1 MADWEVRMSNSKKI
15 HYFYNTTTKE
25 SRWDPPEGFTEEQ
38 IRALPGAAEYMNK
51 SQAGSAG
58 APAGQMR
65 ASHLLVKH
73 SGSRRPSSWKEAN
86 ITRSKEEAIQIL
98 EEYGAEI
105 GTDRNKFAELAS
117 EHSDCSSHRNGG
129 DLGWFGKGQMQKPF
143 EDGVL
148 ALEVGGI
155 SGVVETESGF
165 SLADFIAALQYLIIG
180 SYLALSRTIKNV
192 FAISPRSQK
201 GLASS
206 STTTDPRPT
215 SKDRLTVMATSK
227 LALAEDV
234 DMKISKLL
242 VHPIKSCRGISLS
255 ESKVTSEGLQYDRQ
269 YLIVDAKT
277 HKFITAR
284 QFPKQM
290 VLVETAIEGGEV
302 PLLSVSF
309 PQESGVKSF
318 KTCLEPSPGTVSN
331 WELIS
336 GIEIWASMGLDA
348 YVVESYPPDSTS
360 SPSALFS
367 SYLGRE
373 VLLVLK
379 GPTYRPVIPTLT
391 HPDLD
396 VGVRFQDGFPLLVA
410 TTESLVAVQEKIRL
424 SAAGTEGWKVGGITP
439 QWQTDE
445 LVMERFRPNIVVS
458 GSPAPFDEDYWGDV
472 QIGRDG
478 SEGTV
483 ISLVKRCDRCL
494 LPNID
499 TTTGVRD
506 NAVPFKVISKFRQ
519 VEPTKGVTACFGMNA
534 VVQNP
539 GVLKV
544 GDSVRVLNV
553 LERETVEYLVRTR
566 LHDATRPSRQRLAPH
581 LPYRFTAMSDILP
594 ALQQTLSPDPNVRIA
609 AELKLSELFAQPPG
623 TLLRKYVNE
632 RWSPFF
638 SGFRGNA
645 PPVEIKTEIRAGVVK
660 GLSDPARK
668 IRSLSAAV
676 CSLVAHCDWPDEY
689 PELLDQLIALLNTNN
704 SDAIH
709 GSMQVMAE
717 FVRTDVS
724 EDQIL
729 PILRQL
735 LPVLMNILGDP
746 VKHAAL
752 TRARTISVFRQCVEA
767 LYMVKE
773 QHPSAVTEATTSV
786 LPTWLNAFQVL
797 LAIDPQTDVSN
808 DDNWDGLAV
817 RTEVYRSLN
826 IIHTSFPKSLSTF
839 TPTILSHSLTH
850 LNRLLPIFINYYVRA
865 DADSAPTASSDD
877 PDQQASLTNLASSLL
892 DYVGSAVRTSAGR
905 SWFETTDRALQN
917 YIEAVAGW
925 SQMTQ
930 DDEENWSNNPNAF
943 VADEDDET
951 GLFSLRIAGFDLV
964 MHFLDRIAVPTL
976 RALQA
981 VTQSAVQQIHNSTH
995 SETILETL
1003 ENEESEERPK
1013 PIHVDA
1019 MIKEIVPQLASA
1031 AEYPFLQG
1039 RAIVFAS
1046 QYASILPQ
1054 DIQTQYLD
1062 AAWSVLKSETSAPV
1076 KLSAVKAIR
1085 NFISHIPGDAMA
1097 QVAPRVLQ
1105 DLAPLLLVTVEETL
1119 ALVMETLSVLLKVE
1133 GGKWLTADHATS
1145 LTTALL
1151 DVWRKNV
1158 KDQVLLSVITDV
1170 FEGLAAASYQATVSQ
1185 ALPSLSAALASV
1197 SKDETW
1203 VTSSALEIVT
1213 GLMRGVQEGQLGQ
1226 GFFDNLGPALF
1237 KAIGE
1242 TEDREVIQNGIEC
1255 LTLIVRKDHGQLT
1268 QWHDSTGRSGFDNVL
1283 SFLARLL
1290 QRDQN
1295 ESGGLV
1301 VGDLIIHLFRRS
1313 GEQIGP
1319 VLPELLQAMVTR
1331 IDSAKTATF
1340 LQSLIVP
1347 FAFLIHTQ
1355 RDNVLNLLES
1365 TSVNSKSG
1373 LEVFIHA
1380 WCENAEMLQGNWP
1393 SRISTLALCQ
1403 MFISDRPTLRQIY
1416 VKGDIIVKPETR
1428 NVIITRSRAKQ
1439 TPHEFKSIPFQTK
1452 ALQLII
1458 RELQEM
1464 GAEVEPM
1471 SSKDVADVADDDSDD
1486 GDEWADEEKLY
1497 LGMKRDELAFLAG
1510 VDMEDGESD
1519 GKGGLDDEDLR
1530 QDPISKIDMR
1540 AHLLQFLKDCAQ
1552 HNVNSFSQIVEE
1564 LGTEDMLVSRK
1575 ARAAKR
1581 KNIETQQ
1588 KKQQGAST
1596 AKPNP
1601 VLGHSNTPEGH
1612 KLWESSDLCKILLT
1626 EAKILEAHSQNLP
1639 VVSSTIPFPVNLNFG
1654 IKSQEKELVFQ
1665 TLPEVA
1671 AQQTFYQTT
1680 KSSYDAEISSHVHA
1694 LQQAESQATIN
1705 AVHLS
1710 RLTDLRN
1717 ASAAGIAV
1725 ENRRRCVEAFSLPD
1739 KPNDTGRPEVQAA
1752 ILTAQIRNLDAHLKQ
1767 HTHDIH
1773 NRRSLRMMVH
1783 KRAKIL
1789 RYLKRLDLERYEAVL
1804 PRLGLE
1810 AAAVEGELELK

>member
-1 MADWEVRMSNSKKI
+1 MSNSKKI

-51 SQAGSAG
+51 SQAESAG

-73 SGSRRPSSWKEAN
+73 SGSRRPSK
-86 ITRSKEEAIQIL
+86 EAIQIL

-155 SGVVETESGF
+155 SGVVETESGVH
-165 SLADFIAALQYLIIG
+165 LIMRTAALQYLIIG

-242 VHPIKSCRGISLS
+242 VHPIK
-255 ESKVTSEGLQYDRQ
+255 YDRQ

-318 KTCLEPSPGTVSN
+318 KTCLEPSPETVSN

-483 ISLVKRCDRCL
+483 ISLVKFSNSL
-494 LPNID
+494 SWAQLPNID

-544 GDSVRVLNV
+544 GNSVRVLNV
-553 LERETVEYLVRTR
+553 LERETVE
-566 LHDATRPSRQRLAPH
+566 RLAPH
-581 LPYRFTAMSDILP
+581 LPYRFIAMSDILP
-594 ALQQTLSPDPNVRIA
+594 TLQQTLSPDPNLRIA

-709 GSMQVMAE
+709 GSMQVM
-717 FVRTDVS
+717 
-724 EDQIL
+724 
-729 PILRQL
+729 
-735 LPVLMNILGDP
+735 
-746 VKHAAL
+746 KHAAL

-817 RTEVYRSLN
+817 RTEVYR
-826 IIHTSFPKSLSTF
+826 SLSTF

-981 VTQSAVQQIHNSTH
+981 VTQSAVQQIHNSNRSAEWWKPLEALLAILGTH

-1031 AEYPFLQG
+1031 AGMEYPFLQG

-1076 KLSAVKAIR
+1076 KLSAVKAIL
-1085 NFISHIPGDAMA
+1085 
-1097 QVAPRVLQ
+1097 APRVLQ

-1255 LTLIVRKDHGQLT
+1255 LTLIIRKDHGQLT

-1428 NVIITRSRAKQ
+1428 NGKSQFQPNRYDLNQVAPSYHYSLSCQ
-1439 TPHEFKSIPFQTK
+1439 TKSVPPHEFKSIPFQTK

-1464 GAEVEPM
+1464 GAEVELM

-1540 AHLLQFLKDCAQ
+1540 VAFL
-1552 HNVNSFSQIVEE
+1552 
-1564 LGTEDMLVSRK
+1564 R
-1575 ARAAKR
+1575 
-1581 KNIETQQ
+1581 
-1588 KKQQGAST
+1588 
-1596 AKPNP
+1596 
-1601 VLGHSNTPEGH
+1601 
-1612 KLWESSDLCKILLT
+1612 
-1626 EAKILEAHSQNLP
+1626 
-1639 VVSSTIPFPVNLNFG
+1639 
-1654 IKSQEKELVFQ
+1654 
-1665 TLPEVA
+1665 
-1671 AQQTFYQTT
+1671 
-1680 KSSYDAEISSHVHA
+1680 
-1694 LQQAESQATIN
+1694 
-1705 AVHLS
+1705 LS
-1710 RLTDLRN
+1710 RSWGQR
-1717 ASAAGIAV
+1717 I
-1725 ENRRRCVEAFSLPD
+1725 C
-1739 KPNDTGRPEVQAA
+1739 
-1752 ILTAQIRNLDAHLKQ
+1752 
-1767 HTHDIH
+1767 
-1773 NRRSLRMMVH
+1773 
-1783 KRAKIL
+1783 
-1789 RYLKRLDLERYEAVL
+1789 
-1804 PRLGLE
+1804 
-1810 AAAVEGELELK
+1810 

>member
-1 MADWEVRMSNSKKI
+1 ML
-15 HYFYNTTTKE
+15 H
-25 SRWDPPEGFTEEQ
+25 
-38 IRALPGAAEYMNK
+38 AE
-51 SQAGSAG
+51 
-58 APAGQMR
+58 
-65 ASHLLVKH
+65 
-73 SGSRRPSSWKEAN
+73 
-86 ITRSKEEAIQIL
+86 
-98 EEYGAEI
+98 
-105 GTDRNKFAELAS
+105 
-117 EHSDCSSHRNGG
+117 
-129 DLGWFGKGQMQKPF
+129 
-143 EDGVL
+143 
-148 ALEVGGI
+148 
-155 SGVVETESGF
+155 
-165 SLADFIAALQYLIIG
+165 
-180 SYLALSRTIKNV
+180 
-192 FAISPRSQK
+192 
-201 GLASS
+201 
-206 STTTDPRPT
+206 
-215 SKDRLTVMATSK
+215 
-227 LALAEDV
+227 
-234 DMKISKLL
+234 
-242 VHPIKSCRGISLS
+242 
-255 ESKVTSEGLQYDRQ
+255 
-269 YLIVDAKT
+269 
-277 HKFITAR
+277 
-284 QFPKQM
+284 QM

-318 KTCLEPSPGTVSN
+318 KTCLEPSPETVSN

-506 NAVPFKVISKFRQ
+506 NAVPFK
-519 VEPTKGVTACFGMNA
+519 
-534 VVQNP
+534 
-539 GVLKV
+539 
-544 GDSVRVLNV
+544 
-553 LERETVEYLVRTR
+553 
-566 LHDATRPSRQRLAPH
+566 
-581 LPYRFTAMSDILP
+581 
-594 ALQQTLSPDPNVRIA
+594 
-609 AELKLSELFAQPPG
+609 
-623 TLLRKYVNE
+623 
-632 RWSPFF
+632 
-638 SGFRGNA
+638 
-645 PPVEIKTEIRAGVVK
+645 IKTEIRAGVVK

-746 VKHAAL
+746 V
-752 TRARTISVFRQCVEA
+752 CVEA

-981 VTQSAVQQIHNSTH
+981 VTQSAVQQIHNSNRSAEWWKPLEALLAILGTH

-1085 NFISHIPGDAMA
+1085 
-1097 QVAPRVLQ
+1097 
-1105 DLAPLLLVTVEETL
+1105 
-1119 ALVMETLSVLLKVE
+1119 K
-1133 GGKWLTADHATS
+1133 
-1145 LTTALL
+1145 
-1151 DVWRKNV
+1151 
-1158 KDQVLLSVITDV
+1158 
-1170 FEGLAAASYQATVSQ
+1170 
-1185 ALPSLSAALASV
+1185 
-1197 SKDETW
+1197 
-1203 VTSSALEIVT
+1203 
-1213 GLMRGVQEGQLGQ
+1213 
-1226 GFFDNLGPALF
+1226 
-1237 KAIGE
+1237 
-1242 TEDREVIQNGIEC
+1242 
-1255 LTLIVRKDHGQLT
+1255 
-1268 QWHDSTGRSGFDNVL
+1268 
-1283 SFLARLL
+1283 
-1290 QRDQN
+1290 
-1295 ESGGLV
+1295 
-1301 VGDLIIHLFRRS
+1301 
-1313 GEQIGP
+1313 
-1319 VLPELLQAMVTR
+1319 
-1331 IDSAKTATF
+1331 
-1340 LQSLIVP
+1340 
-1347 FAFLIHTQ
+1347 
-1355 RDNVLNLLES
+1355 
-1365 TSVNSKSG
+1365 
-1373 LEVFIHA
+1373 
-1380 WCENAEMLQGNWP
+1380 
-1393 SRISTLALCQ
+1393 
-1403 MFISDRPTLRQIY
+1403 
-1416 VKGDIIVKPETR
+1416 
-1428 NVIITRSRAKQ
+1428 
-1439 TPHEFKSIPFQTK
+1439 
-1452 ALQLII
+1452 
-1458 RELQEM
+1458 
-1464 GAEVEPM
+1464 
-1471 SSKDVADVADDDSDD
+1471 
-1486 GDEWADEEKLY
+1486 
-1497 LGMKRDELAFLAG
+1497 
-1510 VDMEDGESD
+1510 
-1519 GKGGLDDEDLR
+1519 
-1530 QDPISKIDMR
+1530 
-1540 AHLLQFLKDCAQ
+1540 
-1552 HNVNSFSQIVEE
+1552 
-1564 LGTEDMLVSRK
+1564 
-1575 ARAAKR
+1575 
-1581 KNIETQQ
+1581 
-1588 KKQQGAST
+1588 
-1596 AKPNP
+1596 
-1601 VLGHSNTPEGH
+1601 
-1612 KLWESSDLCKILLT
+1612 
-1626 EAKILEAHSQNLP
+1626 
-1639 VVSSTIPFPVNLNFG
+1639 
-1654 IKSQEKELVFQ
+1654 
-1665 TLPEVA
+1665 
-1671 AQQTFYQTT
+1671 
-1680 KSSYDAEISSHVHA
+1680 
-1694 LQQAESQATIN
+1694 
-1705 AVHLS
+1705 
-1710 RLTDLRN
+1710 
-1717 ASAAGIAV
+1717 
-1725 ENRRRCVEAFSLPD
+1725 
-1739 KPNDTGRPEVQAA
+1739 
-1752 ILTAQIRNLDAHLKQ
+1752 
-1767 HTHDIH
+1767 
-1773 NRRSLRMMVH
+1773 
-1783 KRAKIL
+1783 
-1789 RYLKRLDLERYEAVL
+1789 
-1804 PRLGLE
+1804 
-1810 AAAVEGELELK
+1810 

>member
-51 SQAGSAG
+51 SQAESAG

-148 ALEVGGI
+148 ALE
-155 SGVVETESGF
+155 F

-255 ESKVTSEGLQYDRQ
+255 ESKVTSEGLQVGQRWVF
-269 YLIVDAKT
+269 IKKSKT
-277 HKFITAR
+277 LTPGYQAIS
-284 QFPKQM
+284 KQM

-309 PQESGVKSF
+309 PQESDRVKSF
-318 KTCLEPSPGTVSN
+318 KTCLEPPETVSN

-519 VEPTKGVTACFGMNA
+519 VEPTKGVTACFA
-534 VVQNP
+534 
-539 GVLKV
+539 
-544 GDSVRVLNV
+544 
-553 LERETVEYLVRTR
+553 RTR

-581 LPYRFTAMSDILP
+581 LPYRFIAMSDILP
-594 ALQQTLSPDPNVRIA
+594 TLQQTLSPDPNLRIA
-609 AELKLSELFAQPPG
+609 AELKLSELFAQPQTGLTLTQILLSNEIELSQRQIGRASG

-981 VTQSAVQQIHNSTH
+981 VTQSAVQQIHNSNRSAEWWKPLEALLAILGTH

-1013 PIHVDA
+1013 PIHVDS

-1203 VTSSALEIVT
+1203 VTSSALEI
-1213 GLMRGVQEGQLGQ
+1213 
-1226 GFFDNLGPALF
+1226 
-1237 KAIGE
+1237 AIGE

-1255 LTLIVRKDHGQLT
+1255 LTLIIRKDHGQLT

-1486 GDEWADEEKLY
+1486 GYAPDEWADEEKLY

-1564 LGTEDMLVSRK
+1564 LGTEDMLVATAVLPTGLSSTGVSRWYLPCFSSTNSFLSLDHPRNKSYKSRK

-1639 VVSSTIPFPVNLNFG
+1639 V
-1654 IKSQEKELVFQ
+1654 SQEKELVFQ

-1680 KSSYDAEISSHVHA
+1680 KSSYDAELSSHVHA